1 MLMHHAILFRTA
13 EEHPLEQADL
23 VTGGLIVAYRF
34 SLWMPPRR
42 SSACTTRH
50 TVTAGMLTWRGSPS
64 RLLPCAR
71 RSENTLLF
79 ATAGTFSFLNSSLC
93 CRRTELSSFVLVCSD
108 FDKNVELAQM
118 VQQKLDAYKADE
130 PTMGEGPEKARSQL
144 IILDRGFDCVS
155 PLLHE
160 LTLQAMAYDLLPIE
174 NDVYKYVTC
183 IRLLL
188 FQLNLTELILSDLN
202 LTDRY

>member
-1 MLMHHAILFRTA
+1 
-13 EEHPLEQADL
+13 
-23 VTGGLIVAYRF
+23 
-34 SLWMPPRR
+34 
-42 SSACTTRH
+42 
-50 TVTAGMLTWRGSPS
+50 
-64 RLLPCAR
+64 
-71 RSENTLLF
+71 
-79 ATAGTFSFLNSSLC
+79 
-93 CRRTELSSFVLVCSD
+93 LVCSD